1 MHLPSMIMQLDSIL
15 DTQQPHRT
23 GSFTPAQG
31 YALAMAPEDLPPP
44 PSGGVPGTTVAFT
57 GAMQTTSQ
65 GINIVNNHGK
75 RRWR

>member
-15 DTQQPHRT
+15 DTQQPHKQEALHLR
-23 GSFTPAQG
+23 QG
-31 YALAMAPEDLPPP
+31 YALAMSPEDLPPP

-57 GAMQTTSQ
+57 GAMETTSQ
-65 GINIVNNHGK
+65 SINIVNNHE